1 MSVMVIEDFKDAD
14 DAQLMLLI
22 ADQSKPALESLYQR
36 YSNTVYSLAM
46 HMLRDTGKAEEVTQD
61 AFFNVWRRA
70 SSYNSTRGSVTA
82 WLFSIAHNRT
92 IDELRKRQRDQTHVQ
107 HGVDLNN
114 RPEEDGRGGDPMR
127 YTTLQFDRSI
137 LKDALFTLRPEQREI
152 VILAYFG
159 GLTHSEIS
167 KQLGQPLGTV
177 KIRMRLALKKLRSV
191 LGPQYQEQA
200 DVGL

>member
-1 MSVMVIEDFKDAD
+1 MEHEEAD
-14 DAQLMLLI
+14 DAQLISLI
-22 ADQSKPALESLYQR
+22 MEQSRPALETLYQR

-46 HMLRDTGKAEEVTQD
+46 HMLRDAGKAEEVTQD

-70 SSYNSTRGSVTA
+70 GSYSTSRGSVTA

-92 IDELRKRQRDQTHVQ
+92 IDELRKRRRDQTHVR
-107 HGVDLNN
+107 HGVDLSNKA
-114 RPEEDGRGGDPMR
+114 EEDNSGGDPMR
-127 YTTLQFDRSI
+127 YATLQFDKSQ

-167 KQLGQPLGTV
+167 QQLGQPLGTV
-177 KIRMRLALKKLRSV
+177 KTRMRLALKKLRSV
-191 LGPQYQEQA
+191 LGPQYLEQA
-200 DVGL
+200 DIGM

>member
-1 MSVMVIEDFKDAD
+1 
-14 DAQLMLLI
+14 
-22 ADQSKPALESLYQR
+22 
-36 YSNTVYSLAM
+36 
-46 HMLRDTGKAEEVTQD
+46 
-61 AFFNVWRRA
+61 
-70 SSYNSTRGSVTA
+70 
-82 WLFSIAHNRT
+82 
-92 IDELRKRQRDQTHVQ
+92 
-107 HGVDLNN
+107 
-114 RPEEDGRGGDPMR
+114 MR
-127 YTTLQFDRSI
+127 YATLQFNRSL

-177 KIRMRLALKKLRSV
+177 KTRMRLARKKLRSV